1 MLFGYYVGS
10 VSGWRLLSGPGS
22 EGVCCDIAET
32 IFHGYKQA
40 VLKGLGL
47 SCQ

>member
-22 EGVCCDIAET
+22 EGVGCDIAET
-32 IFHGYKQA
+32 IFKP
-40 VLKGLGL
+40 
-47 SCQ
+47 C